1 MTRIPLFCKEQ
12 DLAGCCVA
20 KTDKDKNSLAGGFF
34 SDRANWYHAS
44 DDSVLRFIGKTS
56 VDISKAS
63 EDKIL
68 DDLAEIVEHDFNAQ
82 EYSVYSA
89 ILHGTHAF
97 VQRLGVLYNPY
108 QSLPEEGDYVGLMGH
123 LYTIGHAGK
132 LKWRGKCL
140 ERTFDI
146 DGFIKDL
153 ARLTGAIATNLDT
166 LASASKN
173 QDINHMVS
181 RMPASERERFL
192 SECARV
198 FGEKV

>member
-20 KTDKDKNSLAGGFF
+20 KTGKDKNSLAGGFF
-34 SDRANWYHAS
+34 SDGANWYRVS
-44 DDSVLRFIGKTS
+44 DDSILRPIGKTS

-63 EDKIL
+63 EDEIL
-68 DDLAEIVEHDFNAQ
+68 DEIAEIAEDDFNAQ
-82 EYSVYSA
+82 DYSA
-89 ILHGTHAF
+89 YFTKIHGIHAF

-108 QSLPEEGDYVGLMGH
+108 QSNPEEGDHVGLMGH

-153 ARLTGAIATNLDT
+153 ARLTGAIALNRDT
-166 LASASKN
+166 MASASKN
-173 QDINHMVS
+173 QDIDHMVS
-181 RMPASERERFL
+181 SMPSKEREQFL
-192 SECARV
+192 KECARF